1 MKKMDFYGFI
11 NSQTWTPQSIKNQQT
26 LDSSTNFCAA
36 MVMKRKSAWWAITS
50 LTNSLVLSALMFS
63 LFKLDRDL
71 SLSSKVCWA
80 LRSQVQNAASSFL
93 EAAAGQLLY

>member
-1 MKKMDFYGFI
+1 
-11 NSQTWTPQSIKNQQT
+11 
-26 LDSSTNFCAA
+26 
-36 MVMKRKSAWWAITS
+36 
-50 LTNSLVLSALMFS
+50 MFS

-93 EAAAGQLLY
+93 EAAAGQLLYQHLNAVYKLWLQHVHLQVSLCIKMLQNQVAKNT